1 MKKLLSILMVLV
13 MVFALAACTSE
24 DVANAKFQAYINAH
38 GDELVESMEQSF
50 ASSSGLTCTSSI
62 EAKDGGLVITLNI
75 NELDNVD
82 EEIKNQMQE
91 GFNSVQGSFD
101 VLLDDLQEEVPEAKH
116 LTLKICEKD
125 GDLIA
130 KIVAKD

>member
-1 MKKLLSILMVLV
+1 MW
-13 MVFALAACTSE
+13 
-24 DVANAKFQAYINAH
+24 
-38 GDELVESMEQSF
+38 
-50 ASSSGLTCTSSI
+50 
-62 EAKDGGLVITLNI
+62 
-75 NELDNVD
+75 
-82 EEIKNQMQE
+82 MQE